1 MRVLGNYF
9 TFNGVNSAA
18 YGIRISGERTF
29 GAPERDETV
38 VSIPGKNG
46 DVVLDNGR
54 WKNRTVVYECSIA
67 KNFAENFSSFR
78 SAIMA
83 SPGYH
88 HLEETYHPDEFY
100 IARISGP
107 IEPNVN
113 IPMNVGS
120 FTLTFDRKPQRF
132 LKSGEHEVEGTSPLF
147 IYNPTLYAS
156 KPLIRVYCGSSD
168 NVKLLAVNSTTYD
181 TGIVVYPYPVLE
193 EALSEEDFEEALES
207 GLYVDIDC
215 DIGEA
220 YGVYYSDGV
229 ATTINLNAAVSLAPG
244 TDFPKLTPG
253 ENKINTTGDGL
264 VITPR
269 WYTI

>member
-1 MRVLGNYF
+1 MRVLNNYLV
-9 TFNGVNSAA
+9 FNGINTSA

-38 VSIPGKNG
+38 ISVPGKNG
-46 DVVLDNGR
+46 DVILDNGR
-54 WKNRTVVYECSIA
+54 WKNRTVVYECSIT
-67 KNFAENFSSFR
+67 KDFELNFNSFR

-88 HLEETYHPDEFY
+88 RLEDTYHPDEFY
-100 IARISGP
+100 EARITGAL
-107 IEPNVN
+107 EPEMNVLL
-113 IPMNVGS
+113 NVGS

-156 KPLIRVYCGSSD
+156 KPLIRVYCGST
-168 NVKLLAVNSTTYD
+168 NNIKQLAVNSTTYD

-193 EALSEEDFEEALES
+193 EALSENDFEEALES

-220 YGVYYSDGV
+220 YGVYSSGGV
-229 ATTINLNAAVSLAPG
+229 DTMINLNAAVSLAPG
-244 TDFPKLTPG
+244 IDFPKLTPG

>member
-1 MRVLGNYF
+1 MLMHNYLIYAGIN
-9 TFNGVNSAA
+9 TLD
-18 YGIRISGERTF
+18 YGIRINGKRTY
-29 GAPERDETV
+29 GAPERDETM
-38 VSIPGKNG
+38 VSVPGKNG

-54 WKNRTVVYECSIA
+54 WLNRVVSYDCSIA
-67 KNFAENFSSFR
+67 RDFRHRFGSFR
-78 SAIMA
+78 QAIMA
-83 SPGYH
+83 AHGYQRM
-88 HLEETYHPDEFY
+88 EDTYHPDEFY
-100 IARISGP
+100 LARLSGAL
-107 IEPNVN
+107 EPNVS
-113 IPMNVGS
+113 MQLDAGT

-132 LKSGEHEVEGTSPLF
+132 LKSGELEVEGASPLY

-168 NVKLLAVNSTTYD
+168 HIKQLAVNSNTYD
-181 TGIVVYPYPVLE
+181 TGMVVYPYPVLD
-193 EALSEEDFEEALES
+193 EALSAEDFAAALVT

-220 YGVYYSDGV
+220 YGVYSSGGV
-229 ATTINLNAAVSLAPG
+229 DTMINLNAAVSLAAG
-244 TDFPKLTPG
+244 IDFPKLTPG